1 MTKPESDN
9 ILRLRTLPRGTP
21 EAMLAPWYTPN
32 SIEYLKKVTG
42 GDVYGEVGD
51 DEEVVTRKTKKE
63 KRC

>member
-1 MTKPESDN
+1 
-9 ILRLRTLPRGTP
+9 
-21 EAMLAPWYTPN
+21 MLAPWYTPN
-32 SIEYLKKVTG
+32 SIEYLKKVPG

>member
-1 MTKPESDN
+1 
-9 ILRLRTLPRGTP
+9 
-21 EAMLAPWYTPN
+21 MLAPWYTPN